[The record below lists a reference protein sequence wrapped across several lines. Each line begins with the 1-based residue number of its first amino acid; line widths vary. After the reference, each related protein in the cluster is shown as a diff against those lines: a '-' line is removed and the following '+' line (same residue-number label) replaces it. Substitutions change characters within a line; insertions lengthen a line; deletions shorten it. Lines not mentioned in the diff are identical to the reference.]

1 MNEMPTSAPKASATN
16 LNSVSSS
23 NAGLLLP
30 STLGRESIK
39 YAHHWPL
46 DEDDRRPGHGHPQH
60 NRAVS
65 YRSAPNAYPEGK
77 VPDSVSLPIVGEPAG
92 RLPIS

>member
-1 MNEMPTSAPKASATN
+1 MNEMLASAPKAFATN

-39 YAHHWPL
+39 NALHSLL
-46 DEDDRRPGHGHPQH
+46 DGGDRRPGHGHPQH
-60 NRAVS
+60 NRAVLHS
-65 YRSAPNAYPEGK
+65 SAPNAYPKGK